1 MVRPNWTNH
10 SGQTTGTGLKWSD
23 QTVKCASPHF
33 RAGARHGSNMSDPHR
48 SLAQEIE
55 AELRDDILRGQYR
68 PGERLPSERDL
79 ATRFDA
85 SRGAVRE
92 ALKKLEQVGLADV
105 RPGGVRVM
113 PIEDATLE
121 VLGHLLALGD
131 HPDPRLVSQVLH
143 VVGALM
149 AMSARTAI
157 EQASDAQIAAMRE
170 LIRSLLEQPDGVQ
183 HDWREL
189 AVYFTE
195 VNQNLV
201 LRLVGNGL
209 KTHFVARFQAIGEIS
224 LDSDQTRDAA
234 RAQLLNLDDAIA
246 RRDAHGTARCITEH
260 FAFIETGLIAA
271 LAERD
276 AAPNAASREARS

>member
-1 MVRPNWTNH
+1 
-10 SGQTTGTGLKWSD
+10 
-23 QTVKCASPHF
+23 
-33 RAGARHGSNMSDPHR
+33 MSDPHR

-105 RPGGVRVM
+105 RPGGVRVV

-170 LIRSLLEQPDGVQ
+170 LIRSLLEQPDGAQ

-260 FAFIETGLIAA
+260 FAFIETELIAA

>member
-1 MVRPNWTNH
+1 MTDPN
-10 SGQTTGTGLKWSD
+10 
-23 QTVKCASPHF
+23 
-33 RAGARHGSNMSDPHR
+33 R

-79 ATRFDA
+79 AARFEA

-92 ALKKLEQVGLADV
+92 ALKKLEQLGLADI
-105 RPGGVRVM
+105 RPGGVRVV

-131 HPDPRLVSQVLH
+131 RPDSRLVSQVLH

-157 EQASDAQIAAMRE
+157 EQASDAQISTMRDMVK
-170 LIRSLLEQPDGVQ
+170 SLLEHPEGAQ

-209 KTHFVARFQAIGEIS
+209 KTHFVARFQALGQSINF
-224 LDSDQTRDAA
+224 DSEHVREAA
-234 RAQLLNLDDAIA
+234 RQQLLTLDDAIA

-260 FAFIETGLIAA
+260 FAYIETGLLKA
-271 LAERD
+271 LAELD
-276 AAPNAASREARS
+276 TTPHAAPMEARS